1 MSTKATLISTE
12 NVYWRTTLRVVLLL
26 MPYWLL
32 VGGLT
37 LMRAFWMVFGTGDR
51 SMFNLNEPL
60 LLYSIPAFF
69 ISVFTIFICR
79 TNYIRLTR
87 DAINLPWL
95 CSIKYTELERVMPRF
110 NGGKATHLQFD
121 YALGRSVLFPLD
133 RFEGDRF
140 QTLVK
145 ELKDRCQPGVVADD
159 LAGIREEKF
168 VLAPEIGY
176 SIDYRSREKMHK
188 LFRLITSFEKQ
199 FWRAWLFVFLMP
211 AVLASP
217 LILWYLYSAIL
228 QIHDAPPFR
237 DQLNDFYKILADATL
252 QPIVQGAQSYY
263 NLLNDPLLLGL
274 GGFTILAC
282 MVAIGRIL
290 SQPNLLVLS
299 PEGLSLR
306 AKTFGRKYA
315 RTIGWPEITS
325 FALFKPRNS
334 TDTDHWSI
342 QVRQASGKKLFLK
355 FSALAAEVDRQKFA
369 AGIHEYASHAD
380 KDPELLQALAPANKR
395 SYTELWL
402 QSLAAPA
409 ERKNLVPL
417 STGQSLAGGRYV
429 VDDQI
434 GVGGQGVA
442 YLAYDRLSGETV
454 SAGSS
459 QKIVLK
465 EFVLPVHV
473 EKKVRQQS
481 LERFEQE
488 SNILRTLEH
497 PGIVKIV
504 DNFVEDHRG
513 YLVLEH
519 IDGLSLRAIVDKEG
533 AMNEKIV
540 ANLLEQMCSILEYVH
555 SLSPPLVHR
564 DFTPDNLILDK
575 DGVLK
580 LIDFNV
586 AQQKQK
592 GGTATV
598 VGKHAYL
605 PPEQFRGRPT
615 TRSDIF
621 ALGCTLFFLLVGK
634 DPEPLTQSALPVTET
649 ADSHRLDRII
659 HKCTALDELDR
670 YACAAEIKEEMEST
684 DSANILSFS
693 KAQANKIEISTNNE
707 SILVKEA
714 QDG

>member
-1 MSTKATLISTE
+1 MSIKATLISTE
-12 NVYWRTTLRVVLLL
+12 NVYWRATLRVVLLL

-32 VGGLT
+32 VGGFT
-37 LMRAFWMVFGTGDR
+37 LLQAFWMVFGTGER
-51 SMFNLNEPL
+51 SMLNLNEPF
-60 LLYSIPAFF
+60 LLYSMPAFF

-79 TNYIRLTR
+79 TNHIRLTR
-87 DAINLPWL
+87 DAIKLPWL

-110 NGGKATHLQFD
+110 NNGKVTHLQFD
-121 YALGRSVLFPLD
+121 YALGRSVLFPLN

-145 ELKDRCQPGVVADD
+145 ELKDRCQLGVVSDD
-159 LAGIREEKF
+159 LTGIHEERF

-176 SIDYRSREKMHK
+176 SIDYRTREKMHT
-188 LFRLITSFEKQ
+188 LFRLVASFEKQ
-199 FWRAWLFVFLMP
+199 FWRAWLFVFILP
-211 AVLASP
+211 CVLASP
-217 LILWYLYSAIL
+217 LILCFLYSAIL
-228 QIHDAPPFR
+228 QTHEAPPFLN
-237 DQLNDFYKILADATL
+237 QLNYFYRILCDATL
-252 QPIVQGAQSYY
+252 SPICNGAESYY
-263 NLLNDPLLLGL
+263 KLMNHPLLLGL

-282 MVAIGRIL
+282 VVAIGRIL

-306 AKTFGRKYA
+306 AKTFGRKYS
-315 RTIGWPEITS
+315 RTVGWPEITS
-325 FALFKPRNS
+325 FALFKPHNS

-342 QVRQASGKKLFLK
+342 QVRQASGQNLFLK
-355 FSALAAEVDRQKFA
+355 FSALATEVDRQKFA
-369 AGIHEYASHAD
+369 AGIDEYASHAD

-417 STGQSLAGGRYV
+417 STGQSLAGGRYI

-442 YLAYDRLSGETV
+442 YLAYDRLSSETV
-454 SAGSS
+454 TAGAS

-488 SNILRTLEH
+488 SNILRTLKH

-519 IDGLSLRAIVDKEG
+519 IDGLSLRAIVDKQG

-634 DPEPLTQSALPVTET
+634 DPEPLTQSALPANET

-670 YACAAEIKEEMEST
+670 YACASEIKEEMQST
-684 DSANILSFS
+684 DSAKILSFS
-693 KAQANKIEISTNNE
+693 KAQGSKTEISSNSE